1 MKKTKIFI
9 ALVWF
14 LGTVLLVISVC
25 KNKKDISN
33 YELQEEH
40 ITVEV
45 EGLERA
51 YKIAWVSDLHMISDL
66 EIAADIEES
75 QLETIRS
82 RYESMLVTKEK
93 IMSREL

>member
-9 ALVWF
+9 ALVLF

-45 EGLERA
+45 EGL
-51 YKIAWVSDLHMISDL
+51 
-66 EIAADIEES
+66 
-75 QLETIRS
+75 
-82 RYESMLVTKEK
+82 
-93 IMSREL
+93 